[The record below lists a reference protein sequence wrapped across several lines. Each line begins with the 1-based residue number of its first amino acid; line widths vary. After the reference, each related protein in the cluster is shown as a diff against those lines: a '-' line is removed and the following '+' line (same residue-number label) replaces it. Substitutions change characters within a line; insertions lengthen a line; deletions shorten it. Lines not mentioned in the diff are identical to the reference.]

1 MGRLALALLAVL
13 GGLAFWRR
21 KTLKD
26 DAATVTEAARSG
38 VERIKGGAEE
48 EGGSEEDPA
57 TGDDDAASDAT
68 EATEA
73 TEEADDSTDA

>member
-1 MGRLALALLAVL
+1 MGRLAVALLAVL

-38 VERIKGGAEE
+38 VERVKGGASDEVVE
-48 EGGSEEDPA
+48 
-57 TGDDDAASDAT
+57 DAASAVGDVASDI
-68 EATEA
+68 
-73 TEEADDSTDA
+73 ADTVEDSTDA